1 LKSHLLKNYDIY
13 DLTKLELYD
22 DCIIDYYK
30 TDNLDDSELQARLY
44 AEIYYESNID
54 SESRA
59 MDAPRTIKFND
70 MADETNIESEEMQH
84 EPEKQLSVSETDRGK
99 ASKIYKKNFKCR

>member
-1 LKSHLLKNYDIY
+1 LKSHLIKNYDIY
-13 DLTKLELYD
+13 NLTKLKLYD

-54 SESRA
+54 SESKT
-59 MDAPRTIKFND
+59 MDASRTIKFDD
-70 MADETNIESEEMQH
+70 MANETNVESEEMQH
-84 EPEKQLSVSETDRGK
+84 KPEEQLSVSETDRGK
-99 ASKIYKKNFKCR
+99 ASKIYLKNLKC